1 MSKRIRTV
9 FIEGLE
15 LMSSVGVY
23 EHERR
28 DRQPVIVSM
37 ALDVAD
43 SYEGGSDKLNEVY
56 DYDIAITA
64 IREIV
69 AAEHYNLIETLAE
82 RLAERVLGDARV
94 ERVKIRIEKPAVLTA
109 CRSLGIEIVRTR
121 GDFQV
126 SPSIAAPS
134 S

>member
-37 ALDVAD
+37 ALDVVD

-126 SPSIAAPS
+126 SP
-134 S
+134 